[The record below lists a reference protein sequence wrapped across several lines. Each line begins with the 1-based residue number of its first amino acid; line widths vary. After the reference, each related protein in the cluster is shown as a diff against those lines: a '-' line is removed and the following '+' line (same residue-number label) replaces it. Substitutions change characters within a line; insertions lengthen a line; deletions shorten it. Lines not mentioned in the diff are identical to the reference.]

1 MRILLM
7 SRLSPRYS
15 TLSPSFYFFLFP
27 LFLTYSPVSLYPSSS
42 SFPCLSL
49 SLSPLSL
56 SVFLFSCLAYYLYTF
71 ACALSQPVCLYL
83 YFILF
88 PFLLFFFSV
97 SRTITSAIVLVSHCL
112 SIHHF
117 ICPLSLSVTVCL
129 ITILSNCL

>member
-7 SRLSPRYS
+7 SRLCLLVIPLSLPLSTFSYFLSFSP
-15 TLSPSFYFFLFP
+15 TPLFP
-27 LFLTYSPVSLYPSSS
+27 SIPLLHLFLV
-42 SFPCLSL
+42 SL

-56 SVFLFSCLAYYLYTF
+56 SVFLSSCLANYLYTF

-117 ICPLSLSVTVCL
+117 ICPLSVSLAVCL
-129 ITILSNCL
+129 STILSNCL